1 MDHLSL
7 GILGL
12 VRLAGCWQLL
22 RPLCANL
29 AECTGSGRKERGAAW
44 GRRFQVLWV
53 LRALILSWEGTAL
66 PLIWEK
72 KGREEEHG
80 RSSLA

>member
-1 MDHLSL
+1 M

-12 VRLAGCWQLL
+12 VPLAGCWQLL
-22 RPLCANL
+22 RPLCANV
-29 AECTGSGRKERGAAW
+29 AASTGPGRKERGAAG
-44 GRRFQVLWV
+44 GRSFEL
-53 LRALILSWEGTAL
+53 LRVRQALLLSWEGTAL